1 MSFIGI
7 SQDLICFFRY
17 SIMASLSLIP
27 SCENLTEN
35 ELFLPTWSSRK
46 KPEEQKIIK
55 SDVNPEKLLGQH
67 QFISA

>member
-1 MSFIGI
+1 
-7 SQDLICFFRY
+7 
-17 SIMASLSLIP
+17 MASLSLIP
-27 SCENLTEN
+27 SCENLTDN

-46 KPEEQKIIK
+46 KLEEQKIIK